1 MAKKPTAAELAA
13 AAAAKKAKEAARSIQ
28 GQVNEIDRFNQ
39 ALSKS
44 NSLLAQNPKLA
55 NEANERLMALAEA
68 NKEIG
73 MTAREAN
80 EIYNK
85 LSKDLSSRV
94 KKGFDDSSG
103 ALVQQTKIWEQLG
116 VQTETTTEFVDLF
129 QTALGSSTNQVIKT
143 GRVLHDF
150 AARTGQDANRVFK
163 ELHGSAKDFFDIL
176 DQGEMTKQM
185 LTFQGRARSMGMTM
199 GSLMGI
205 MDKFETIDGG
215 QKVGAK
221 LNATLTA
228 LGGSFDSVK
237 ASALDYPE
245 RMNYI
250 ASAIQRVMPRIRRS
264 NPRAQRLYMRSLRDS
279 LGIDSVQM
287 RKLMQYKPG
296 QVMGEG
302 DLLAGRVTGISA
314 GREFA
319 AARRAT
325 TMVEQADALE
335 DAVYKALTR
344 TAAKAVGV
352 TAPEFVAAFKAVT
365 TTEVSKIYQLVATK
379 LDELAEKSAT
389 GLRTTKFHK
398 EMSDV
403 VATLMKRAEA
413 HNDKLVASQAKLATA
428 MTKVGG

>member
-163 ELHGSAKDFFDIL
+163 
-176 DQGEMTKQM
+176 
-185 LTFQGRARSMGMTM
+185 
-199 GSLMGI
+199 
-205 MDKFETIDGG
+205 
-215 QKVGAK
+215 
-221 LNATLTA
+221 
-228 LGGSFDSVK
+228 
-237 ASALDYPE
+237 
-245 RMNYI
+245 
-250 ASAIQRVMPRIRRS
+250 
-264 NPRAQRLYMRSLRDS
+264 
-279 LGIDSVQM
+279 
-287 RKLMQYKPG
+287 
-296 QVMGEG
+296 
-302 DLLAGRVTGISA
+302 
-314 GREFA
+314 
-319 AARRAT
+319 
-325 TMVEQADALE
+325 
-335 DAVYKALTR
+335 
-344 TAAKAVGV
+344 
-352 TAPEFVAAFKAVT
+352 
-365 TTEVSKIYQLVATK
+365 
-379 LDELAEKSAT
+379 
-389 GLRTTKFHK
+389 
-398 EMSDV
+398 
-403 VATLMKRAEA
+403 
-413 HNDKLVASQAKLATA
+413 
-428 MTKVGG
+428 